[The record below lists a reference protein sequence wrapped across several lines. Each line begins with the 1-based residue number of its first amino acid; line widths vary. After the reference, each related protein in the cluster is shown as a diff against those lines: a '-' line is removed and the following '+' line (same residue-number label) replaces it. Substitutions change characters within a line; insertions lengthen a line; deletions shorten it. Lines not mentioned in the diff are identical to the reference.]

1 MNKNL
6 DEYISAEE
14 RRLEETLKGKN
25 RMQMDEILWEAEQ
38 KK

>member
-1 MNKNL
+1 MDKSL
-6 DEYISAEE
+6 DEYISKEE
-14 RRLEETLKGKN
+14 HRTEEILKGKN